1 MGVSPWNVA
10 PNLRL
15 SPDGAT
21 RILAA
26 RIPVALSG
34 LERVLNDYHGLTPVA
49 TTCRPVGTES
59 QGTSPRLVAE
69 RHAQFAESGK
79 LKQAFKA
86 NLKELGYGG

>member
-21 RILAA
+21 RILVA
-26 RIPVALSG
+26 RIPVAPLG
-34 LERVLNDYHGLTPVA
+34 LAHVWDAYHGLTPVA
-49 TTCRPVGTES
+49 TTCRPAGTES

-69 RHAQFAESGK
+69 LHAQFTESAK
-79 LKQAFKA
+79 LEQAIKA
-86 NLKELGYGG
+86 NLRELGYGG